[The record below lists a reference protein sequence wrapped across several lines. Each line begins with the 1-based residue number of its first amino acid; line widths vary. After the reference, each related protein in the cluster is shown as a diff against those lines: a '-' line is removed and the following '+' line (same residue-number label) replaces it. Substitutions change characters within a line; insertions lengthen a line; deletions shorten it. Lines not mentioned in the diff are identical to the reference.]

1 LFTLRFRTACIV
13 RHRFSRLLAAAL
25 LTQFAPAAHAVERCP
40 KPVVAALAQRAG
52 IAPAKGEAP
61 VVAQASKVWPHD
73 PNVLLAA
80 LAYGKREDDR
90 RTLVVAMVDAGTRRV
105 LSDYVVPLR
114 EDAVLRFLPYSLD
127 IDTARYQ
134 LAPDVRAFG
143 VRFESFSTVDCPD
156 RLAKDELTL
165 FVPNGAVLRPVLPR
179 LATSRLL
186 AKAGCFGGS
195 GAQQLVYDDATLTVA
210 VAPAAS
216 NGLADLVVT
225 ARIQQVT
232 GMVDPHAPARQ
243 ERVTLRYDGSA
254 YRLGK
259 GTAPW
264 WLTLSSWDG
273 R

>member
-1 LFTLRFRTACIV
+1 MFTPRFLAGCIA
-13 RHRFSRLLAAAL
+13 RHRFPCLLAAAL
-25 LTQFAPAAHAVERCP
+25 LTPFAPAAHAVERCP

-52 IAPAKGEAP
+52 IAPEKGEAP
-61 VVAQASKVWPHD
+61 VVAQVCKVWPHD

-105 LSDYVVPLR
+105 LGDYVVPLR
-114 EDAVLRFLPYSLD
+114 ENGELRFLPYSLD

-143 VRFESFSTVDCPD
+143 VRFDRRSDADCPD
-156 RLAKDELTL
+156 HLVKDELTL
-165 FVPNGAVLRPVLPR
+165 FVPNGTALRPVVPR

-232 GMVDPHAPARQ
+232 GMVDPHAPARL

-264 WLTLSSWDG
+264 WLTLTSWDG